1 MSWPAGPF
9 DRRVEDQNQTQKM
22 PPVGSPVG
30 PGGPGPSQPDG
41 PSTDRPGSVRGGAAV
56 MALGTA
62 VSRVLGQARAAVLI
76 WVIGAATIASDAFEL
91 ANSLP
96 TVLYNLLVSGAL
108 SAVLVPQVVRAYK
121 RNAGQEYVDRLLTLG
136 FVVLAVLTVTLT
148 AAVPLL
154 VMLYGRGGGDPTR
167 LNLAIAF
174 GFWTL
179 PQIFFYGMYA
189 LIGQVLNA
197 RGSFGPYMWAPVANN
212 IVSIATMGLFLWQN
226 HEFST
231 AIRAAAPGGPVEPTT
246 WTGSQVALLAGGATL
261 GIVAQALVLLPAMR
275 RAGVRYRPRWGFRGV
290 GLRTAANVAL
300 WTFVALAIGQAGTI
314 AVGQLAGAARD
325 AGVPG
330 VAGRAAYAYAFMIFM
345 LPHSLVTVSL
355 LTALFP
361 RLSSQAAD
369 HAHKE
374 VARTFSQG
382 ARVVGL
388 FTVLAGTLGIL
399 LSGPLVQAVL
409 PSIGSAVEPTAR
421 VVVAF
426 MVGLPA
432 FGVWSA
438 CQRVYYAYEDARGLV
453 PVAVGAAAVVL
464 LSTGA
469 VWLLGRA
476 GWLSPHLWV
485 FGAALA
491 MSASYLLSTG
501 MALAGMKVRIGTIGG
516 GALLRTYLRATL
528 AVVVAAGAGWV
539 VLVAASKVGLV
550 GPVSLVTLV
559 EGSGLR
565 GWLVAVGLCL
575 VVGSVVSGV
584 YLVVLKLL
592 RVPELDLLIGSV
604 RNLVR
609 RLKRR

>member
-1 MSWPAGPF
+1 VSWPTGPF
-9 DRRVEDQNQTQKM
+9 DRRVEDQSQTQKM
-22 PPVGSPVG
+22 PPAVARPPVTSDG
-30 PGGPGPSQPDG
+30 PGQPGKEQL
-41 PSTDRPGSVRGGAAV
+41 GSVRGGAAV

-62 VSRVLGQARAAVLI
+62 VSRVLGQARAAVLV
-76 WVIGAATIASDAFEL
+76 WVVGATTMAADAFEL

-136 FVVLAVLTVTLT
+136 FVVLAVLTVALT
-148 AAVPLL
+148 AAVPLM
-154 VMLYGRGGGDPTR
+154 VMLYGWGEGDQAR
-167 LNLAIAF
+167 LSLAIAF
-174 GFWTL
+174 GFWTM

-212 IVSIATMGLFLWQN
+212 IVSIVTMGLFWWQN
-226 HEFST
+226 HELSA
-231 AIRAAAPGGPVEPTT
+231 AIRASAVPGGPAEPVT
-246 WTGSQVALLAGGATL
+246 WSSSQIALLAGGATL

-275 RAGVRYRPRWGFRGV
+275 RAGVRYRFRWGFRGV

-300 WTFVALAIGQAGTI
+300 WTFVALAVGQIGTI
-314 AVGQLAGAARD
+314 VVGQVAGAARD
-325 AGVPG
+325 AGVAG
-330 VAGRAAYAYAFMIFM
+330 VAGRAAYAYGFMIFM

-369 HAHKE
+369 RAHKD
-374 VARTFSQG
+374 VASTFSSG

-409 PSIGSAVEPTAR
+409 PTIGAATEPTAR

-464 LSTGA
+464 LGTLG
-469 VWLLGRA
+469 VRVLLE
-476 GWLSPHLWV
+476 PHLWV

-501 MALAGMKVRIGTIGG
+501 MALSGLKIRIGTIGG
-516 GALLRTYLRATL
+516 SALLRTYLRATL
-528 AVVVAAGAGWV
+528 AVVVAAAVGWI
-539 VLVAASKVGLV
+539 VLLALSQIGLVGTVGLV
-550 GPVSLVTLV
+550 SMVDG
-559 EGSGLR
+559 GGLD
-565 GWLVAVGLCL
+565 GWLSAVGVCL
-575 VVGSVVSGV
+575 VVGSVTSGV
-584 YLVVLKLL
+584 YLAVLKFL
-592 RVPELDLLIGSV
+592 RVPELDLLIGSI
-604 RNLVR
+604 RNVVR
-609 RLKRR
+609 RLRRR

>member
-1 MSWPAGPF
+1 MSWPPGPF
-9 DRRVEDQNQTQKM
+9 DRRVEDQSQTQKL
-22 PPVGSPVG
+22 PPPSSGAPAT
-30 PGGPGPSQPDG
+30 PRPDAGGASDE
-41 PSTDRPGSVRGGAAV
+41 RLGSVRGGAAV

-62 VSRVLGQARAAVLI
+62 VSRVLGQARAAVLV
-76 WVIGAATIASDAFEL
+76 WVVGATTMAADAFDL

-121 RNAGQEYVDRLLTLG
+121 RKAGQEYVDRLLTLG
-136 FVVLAVLTVTLT
+136 FVVLGVLTVVLT
-148 AAVPLL
+148 AAVPFMI
-154 VMLYGRGGGDPTR
+154 MLYGWGEGNQTR
-167 LNLAIAF
+167 LHLAIAF
-174 GFWTL
+174 GFWTM

-212 IVSIATMGLFLWQN
+212 IVAIMTMGLFIWQN
-226 HEFST
+226 HALST
-231 AIRAAAPGGPVEPTT
+231 AIRASAVPGGPAEPAT
-246 WTGSQVALLAGGATL
+246 WTQSQVALLAGGATL

-275 RAGVRYRPRWGFRGV
+275 RAGVRFRFRWGFRGV
-290 GLRTAANVAL
+290 GLRAAANVAL
-300 WTFVALAIGQAGTI
+300 WTFVALAIGQVGTI
-314 AVGQLAGAARD
+314 VIGQVAGAARD
-325 AGVPG
+325 AGAAG
-330 VAGRAAYAYAFMIFM
+330 VAGRAAYAYGFMIFM

-369 HAHKE
+369 RAHKD
-374 VARTFSQG
+374 VAHTFSQG

-409 PSIGSAVEPTAR
+409 PTIGSATEPTAR
-421 VVVAF
+421 VVIAF

-438 CQRVYYAYEDARGLV
+438 CQRVYYAYEDARALV

-464 LSTGA
+464 LGTLG
-469 VWLLGRA
+469 VRLL
-476 GWLSPHLWV
+476 LEPHLWV

-501 MALAGMKVRIGTIGG
+501 MALAGMKIRIGTVGG

-528 AVVVAAGAGWV
+528 AVVVAAVVGWV
-539 VLVAASKVGLV
+539 LLVALSKVGMVGTVGLV
-550 GPVSLVTLV
+550 SMVDG
-559 EGSGLR
+559 GGMH
-565 GWLVAVGLCL
+565 GWLVAIGVCL
-575 VVGSVVSGV
+575 VVGSVTSGV
-584 YLVVLKLL
+584 YLAVLKVL
-592 RVPELDLLIGSV
+592 RVPELDLLLGSV
-604 RNLVR
+604 RNVVT